1 MIFHRLW
8 KEHFLTL
15 RNIGSFFA
23 KTKHFSTESKAP
35 DGSASDSAQ
44 YPKNIWP
51 NDNQRCKK
59 KTSTLP
65 KINCQIEIS
74 TNCVLFWTDN
84 FHNIKTEFSNS
95 KCSLNMVCGWS
106 VFVSCLLPV
115 VLQINWKWFGSLS
128 LWGIDGFW
136 HIFHTNRS
144 TVGSVECEERSGKTS
159 EFHRFVNFFANTIIK
174 TDGNHSAY
182 SSSSAIA
189 SKSACISST
198 EEDAVRNRPATWYA
212 VCLVSEER
220 DQRKDRTPKQKDKPK
235 GKKIRKTTNRTKK
248 WSQKG

>member
-1 MIFHRLW
+1 MKSNFLHHMKELQTRVRTTYQGNVRRGRIALLFLKKNNFYLMIFHRLW
-8 KEHFLTL
+8 KEHFFTM

-23 KTKHFSTESKAP
+23 KTRHFSTESKAP

-59 KTSTLP
+59 KTATLP
-65 KINCQIEIS
+65 NINCQIEIS

-115 VLQINWKWFGSLS
+115 VLQINWKWLGSLS
-128 LWGIDGFW
+128 LWWIDGF
-136 HIFHTNRS
+136 
-144 TVGSVECEERSGKTS
+144 
-159 EFHRFVNFFANTIIK
+159 
-174 TDGNHSAY
+174 
-182 SSSSAIA
+182 
-189 SKSACISST
+189 
-198 EEDAVRNRPATWYA
+198 
-212 VCLVSEER
+212 
-220 DQRKDRTPKQKDKPK
+220 
-235 GKKIRKTTNRTKK
+235 
-248 WSQKG
+248 